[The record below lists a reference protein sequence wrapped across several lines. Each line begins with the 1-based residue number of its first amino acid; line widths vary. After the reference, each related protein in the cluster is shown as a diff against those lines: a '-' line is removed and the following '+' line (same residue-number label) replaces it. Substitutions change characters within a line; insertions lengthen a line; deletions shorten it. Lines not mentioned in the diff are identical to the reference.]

1 MFDNNLDILY
11 GLLYNQLI
19 RYKNCPTYVEKKILE
34 EHLNNIKDYL
44 FSCLTPLKNIISNT
58 YKNEVDSYLTWDK
71 EYYKNE
77 YTKKQKIIE
86 DFENKIKKTES
97 DTFLQEDF
105 SKTNSILDSL
115 YPDVLPESMT
125 RKILYDLWVKHK

>member
-58 YKNEVDSYLTWDK
+58 YKNEVGSYLTWDK